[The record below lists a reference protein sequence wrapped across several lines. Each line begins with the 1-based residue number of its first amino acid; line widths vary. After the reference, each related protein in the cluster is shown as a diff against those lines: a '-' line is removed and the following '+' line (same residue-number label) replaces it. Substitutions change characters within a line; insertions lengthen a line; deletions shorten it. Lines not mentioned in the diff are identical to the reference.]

1 MSVNTTISLTV
12 QCCKCISLLF
22 CRHKQHGVTAQSRRN
37 MYLLTKALAF
47 LPERELCRGIADC
60 LEVPNATIKDL
71 ACQLKKF
78 SDSLPLRT
86 GRRQPIILIPD
97 EVLPLSMETIFHLTF
112 RRRIKSHLPFA
123 GVISSPY
130 SPRFQDKG

>member
-60 LEVPNATIKDL
+60 LEVPDATTKGL
-71 ACQLKKF
+71 ASQLSKF
-78 SDSLPLRT
+78 SDSLPLQT
-86 GRRQPIILIPD
+86 GRRHPVILIPD
-97 EVLPLSMETIFHLTF
+97 EVMLLILNYISLKANKCCQF
-112 RRRIKSHLPFA
+112 SHL
-123 GVISSPY
+123 VIWI
-130 SPRFQDKG
+130 FCW